1 VTTRCSSVAR
11 LCVGLSAVA
20 LAVAAPFAATKWEA
34 KPYTAWTAEELKD
47 LLNNSPWAGKGSITR
62 IKSSGANSQPI
73 EETAL
78 VTWTTALPMREAL
91 VREQIGLDGKVTP
104 EVEAFLKAPSDAYM
118 VAVKISGGFAAG
130 TFAAQ
135 AAAAQKETKL
145 VLSEQ
150 NSIAAVAAEGQL
162 LDKDGKAVPMPARG
176 GRPGGPGGAPPPGGP
191 SGSAAPAPPDALRT
205 SGVTASLFQEA
216 DAADRQ
222 AAATGLVNAGG
233 GTTAFAQRGG
243 GGFGVGGFGG
253 GRGGGAQNSSLLIFV
268 FAKGFGISKDHKE
281 VEFVTRVGNY
291 TIKRKFK
298 VKDMLYKGE
307 LAL

>member
-1 VTTRCSSVAR
+1 MTTRCSSVAR
-11 LCVGLSAVA
+11 LCVGLSFVA
-20 LAVAAPFAATKWEA
+20 LAAAASLAATKWEA
-34 KPYTAWTAEELKD
+34 KPYTAWTAEDLKEL
-47 LLNNSPWAGKGSITR
+47 LSNSPWAGKGSITR

-91 VREQIGLDGKVTP
+91 VREQIGLNGKVTP

-145 VLSEQ
+145 VLSEE

-162 LDKDGKAVPMPARG
+162 LDKDGKPIPMPARG
-176 GRPGGPGGAPPPGGP
+176 GRPGGPGAAPAPGGP
-191 SGSAAPAPPDALRT
+191 SGSAAPAPPAQSRT
-205 SGVTASLFQEA
+205 SGSALATTSPASGASALPTGTASGA
-216 DAADRQ
+216 
-222 AAATGLVNAGG
+222 
-233 GTTAFAQRGG
+233 AFAQRGG
-243 GGFGVGGFGG
+243 GGFGGGGFGG

-268 FAKGFGISKDHKE
+268 FPKGFGISKDHKE